1 MRKAVAMTTVAGLL
15 VVGTPAVASA
25 DASCWGQ
32 ATKAFASTGTMGQ
45 HASEQEEPRLGLRN
59 VARALADAGVL
70 ADDSLE
76 ALGAF
81 LASASGLEVAAC
93 D

>member
-1 MRKAVAMTTVAGLL
+1 MRKAVAMTAVAGLL
-15 VVGTPAVASA
+15 LVATPAAASA
-25 DASCWGQ
+25 APSCWGQ

-45 HASEQEEPRLGLRN
+45 HASDQEEPRLGLRN

-76 ALGAF
+76 SLGAF
-81 LASASGLEVAAC
+81 LASASGLDVEAC
-93 D
+93 G